1 MLRFYEVTVREI
13 YYTYN
18 MAFTNNI
25 YKSIQHFNKSNG
37 SQIAAALSYYSL
49 FALGPIFLIL
59 FFFLELF
66 LSDIQTQNSI
76 LNELYIIFPTDI
88 AFVIGN
94 VIQNIINYE
103 TPTSISGFL
112 GITVLIV
119 SSTTIIRELQ
129 KALNI
134 IFEAKKPDKM
144 TISKRLQ
151 NRIIAFA
158 FLILLGILIL
168 LSFILNTLL
177 NVVGQYI
184 STYIGL
190 DPLILYFINLLVSL
204 FSVSLL
210 FSLLFKYL
218 PDSDLDWQDIL
229 MGGLITGML
238 FTLGKNFIAYVLGH
252 ANFGSLYG
260 ATGTILIF
268 LIWVYYT
275 SIIFLFGAC
284 LTFIFSKQNGRITT
298 D

>member
-1 MLRFYEVTVREI
+1 MCRFYEVTVREI
-13 YYTYN
+13 YYTHC
-18 MAFTNNI
+18 MRLTNNI
-25 YKSIQHFNKSNG
+25 YKSIQHFNKNNG

-88 AFVIGN
+88 ALVIGN

-103 TPTSISGFL
+103 APTSVSGFI
-112 GITVLIV
+112 GVIVLLI

-129 KALNI
+129 KALNV
-134 IFEAKKPDKM
+134 IFEVKHPDKV
-144 TISKRLQ
+144 TISGRLQ
-151 NRIIAFA
+151 NRIISFA

-190 DPLILYFINLLVSL
+190 DPLLLYFVNLLISL

-210 FSLLFKYL
+210 FSILFKYL
-218 PDSDLDWQDIL
+218 PDSDLDWKDIL
-229 MGGLITGML
+229 MGGLVTGML
-238 FTLGKNFIAYVLGH
+238 FTIGKNFIAYVLGH

-275 SIIFLFGAC
+275 SIIFLFGAS
-284 LTFIFSKQNGRITT
+284 LTYIFSKQKGRTT
-298 D
+298 N